1 MVKRSDATETKKS
14 GIKNENAVK
23 YGELI
28 ILGYNGQL
36 TAGDKRRRRSKF
48 VLWKRDIANGIKRSN
63 HYVVPCPQNSHA
75 VLDKNQHSISYTLS
89 RTEAVIVEYVNDET
103 TDMFQIGRSSDS
115 PIDFV
120 VMDTNAEKNAAAI
133 NNLPIVDSKKTAAA
147 STISRF
153 ACRIICDRNNTSIA
167 RLYAAGFDSS
177 RNIFLGEKATKW
189 KDGEEID
196 ALTTNGVL
204 VMHPSGKFHKGNTE
218 PGIWLEVSVCGK
230 LFSLRGSRSAQLK
243 GDMVE
248 DSNNIL
254 TDGTLIDLCGAT
266 LLWRSAEGLNLSPS
280 REYLKKLIERT
291 NRERPTCPVGLY
303 TLVFPH
309 HSEDHAAAV
318 ASSELADIKQQ
329 PYAYLQCGHV
339 QGRHAW
345 GLNKDS
351 NSRTCPM
358 CLKVGGIAKLSMGI
372 EASFY
377 VQDKEKPDLYAF
389 NPCGHVATEKTVKFW
404 SNVGIPYGT
413 NGFEAFC
420 PFCAKL
426 LEGYPGYVKLIFN

>member
-1 MVKRSDATETKKS
+1 MVKRTEAIDSKKTDDV
-14 GIKNENAVK
+14 KHENVVK

-36 TAGDKRRRRSKF
+36 TAGDRRRRRSKF
-48 VLWKRDIANGIKRSN
+48 VLWKREVANGIKRSN
-63 HYVVPCPQNSHA
+63 HYVVPSPQNSHA
-75 VLDKNQHSISYTLS
+75 VLDKTKHSISYTLS
-89 RTEAVIVEYVNDET
+89 RTEAVIVEYVNDEN
-103 TDMFQIGRSSDS
+103 TDMFQIGRSSDT

-120 VMDTNAEKNAAAI
+120 VMDTNAEKNAALSAS
-133 NNLPIVDSKKTAAA
+133 VGDSKKVTAA

-153 ACRIICDRNNTSIA
+153 ACRIICDRNNSNVA
-167 RLYAAGFDSS
+167 RIYAAGFDSS

-204 VMHPSGKFHKGNTE
+204 IMHPNGKFYEGKTE
-218 PGIWLEVSVCGK
+218 PGVWLEVSVCGK

-243 GDMVE
+243 GDMVK
-248 DSNNIL
+248 DSDNIL
-254 TDGTLIDLCGAT
+254 MDGTLIDLCGAT
-266 LLWRSAEGLNLSPS
+266 LLWRSAEGLSISPS
-280 REYLKKLIERT
+280 REYLKKLIEKT

-309 HSEDHAAAV
+309 HLEDSALN
-318 ASSELADIKQQ
+318 SSELSDGKHQ
-329 PYAYLQCGHV
+329 PYAYLSCGHV
-339 QGRHAW
+339 QGRHDW

-358 CLKVGGIAKLSMGI
+358 CLKVGGVAKLSMGV

-377 VQDKEKPDLYAF
+377 VEDKDPPDLYAF
-389 NPCGHVATEKTVKFW
+389 SPCGHVATEKTVKFW
-404 SNVGIPYGT
+404 ANVGIPYGT

-420 PFCAKL
+420 PFCATL
-426 LEGYPGYVKLIFN
+426 LQGYPGYVKLIFN

>member
-1 MVKRSDATETKKS
+1 MVNRSDMGEVKKGS
-14 GIKNENAVK
+14 KHENSVK

-36 TAGDKRRRRSKF
+36 TTGDRRRRRSKF
-48 VLWKRDIANGIKRSN
+48 VLWKREVANGIKRSN
-63 HYVVPCPQNSHA
+63 HYIVPSPQTSQA
-75 VLDKNQHSISYTLS
+75 VLDKTQHSISYTLS
-89 RTEAVIVEYVNDET
+89 RTEAVIVEYVNDDN
-103 TDMFQIGRSSDS
+103 TDMFQIGRSSDA

-120 VMDTNAEKNAAAI
+120 VIDTNAEKNAAAI
-133 NNLPIVDSKKTAAA
+133 NNKPVNKKSATA

-153 ACRIICDRNNTSIA
+153 ACRIICDRNNTNVA

-189 KDGEEID
+189 NNRDEID
-196 ALTTNGVL
+196 ALTTNGIL
-204 VMHPSGKFHKGNTE
+204 VMHPKGSFHNGNTE
-218 PGIWLEVSVCGK
+218 PGTWLEVSVCGK

-243 GDMVE
+243 GEVVN
-248 DSNNIL
+248 DSDNIL

-266 LLWRSAEGLNLSPS
+266 LLWRSAEGLALSPT
-280 REYLKKLIERT
+280 RDYLKMLIERT

-309 HSEDHAAAV
+309 HSET
-318 ASSELADIKQQ
+318 ETLALNNATDKQQ
-329 PYAYLQCGHV
+329 PYAYLSCGHV
-339 QGRHAW
+339 QGYHAW
-345 GLNKDS
+345 GVTKDP
-351 NSRTCPM
+351 NYRTCPM
-358 CLKVGGIAKLSMGI
+358 CLKVGGIAKLNMGI

-389 NPCGHVATEKTVKFW
+389 NPCGHVATEKTIKFW

-420 PFCAKL
+420 PFCAIL

>member
-1 MVKRSDATETKKS
+1 MVKRSDATDSKKNNS
-14 GIKNENAVK
+14 KHENAIK

-48 VLWKRDIANGIKRSN
+48 VLWKRDVANGIRRSN
-63 HYVVPCPQNSHA
+63 HYVVPSPQNSHA

-89 RTEAVIVEYVNDET
+89 RTEAVIVEYVNDEA
-103 TDMFQIGRSSDS
+103 TDMFQVGRSSDS

-120 VMDTNAEKNAAAI
+120 VMDTNAEKNAAAV
-133 NNLPIVDSKKTAAA
+133 NNVPIVDSKKTAAA

-153 ACRIICDRNNTSIA
+153 ACRIICDRDNTNIA

-243 GDMVE
+243 GDMI
-248 DSNNIL
+248 DNSDNIL

-266 LLWRSAEGLNLSPS
+266 LLWRSAEGLSLSPS